1 LKRLI
6 LKKEKAENR
15 NWTQINQN
23 QHLFTAECA
32 EPAENIIK
40 TDFLAYV
47 FLGALCVLGGSM
59 EWFQL
64 GLPGIN
70 ALSAFICVPI
80 SLASLKGQ

>member
-1 LKRLI
+1 MRIKSDAAHSL
-6 LKKEKAENR
+6 
-15 NWTQINQN
+15 TGQN
-23 QHLFTAECA
+23 QKVNSLFTAECA
-32 EPAENIIK
+32 EHAENIIK